1 MTRLRA
7 MVLLLM
13 LSLEACMAAAPSSR
27 FDASASN
34 TDAGAVYIIRH
45 LQKAKGDD
53 PALTS
58 EGATNAQRLAAM
70 LADANITAVY
80 ATRTRRAMETGAP
93 LAGQIGAQITPYDPR
108 NPDALVAEVAA
119 GKGSVL
125 VVGHSNTVGDLVTRF
140 GGNTAPEL
148 TEQDYGTLFMVDEAG
163 NVREFEVE

>member
-1 MTRLRA
+1 MAPAQSGRLDE
-7 MVLLLM
+7 
-13 LSLEACMAAAPSSR
+13 S
-27 FDASASN
+27 
-34 TDAGAVYIIRH
+34 AVYIIRH

-58 EGATNAQRLAAM
+58 EGAANAQRLAAM
-70 LADANITAVY
+70 LAGANITAVY

-93 LAGQIGAQITPYDPR
+93 LASQIGVAITPYDPR
-108 NPDALVAEVAA
+108 NPDALAAEVA
-119 GKGSVL
+119 GSKGSVL

-163 NVREFEVE
+163 NVNEFGVE